1 MFIQPDRFE
10 VTRPGVGTNRYAY
23 SANDPVNLSD
33 PGGNE
38 ASPGIVEMA
47 IGKFL
52 EGLSDAFSDA
62 WSNLGGR
69 TSDALIA
76 ATPGDQASARA
87 VDALRNGEYGT
98 AVDLPPEAPSF
109 IARVCGSVLCY
120 RKCPRSGLDFP
131 PFDHTDGLDA
141 SGNFMSAA
149 GTLFPMALCGLSSL

>member
-109 IARVCGSVLCY
+109 ITRVCGSGFHNL
-120 RKCPRSGLDFP
+120 RFRFGQARRARSP
-131 PFDHTDGLDA
+131 QIAQA
-141 SGNFMSAA
+141 SGALLRVFGCLAMSAA
-149 GTLFPMALCGLSSL
+149 